1 MVSLLMVHQPQ
12 YTRRNMQVIC
22 DFLFLGSSCTGFFFL
37 FCKYHLNAMYEFK
50 GLRARVL
57 FMDKNSQ
64 VGKVAPIALVLS
76 LCPNLFWSVGFSL
89 RV

>member
-1 MVSLLMVHQPQ
+1 
-12 YTRRNMQVIC
+12 MQVIC
-22 DFLFLGSSCTGFFFL
+22 DFLFLGSSYTGFFFL
-37 FCKYHLNAMYEFK
+37 FCKYHLNAMYEFQRTASK
-50 GLRARVL
+50 CS